1 MKKLLLMFA
10 IVFASICVVSCSSD
24 DEDSGSA
31 EQGITAKDL
40 IGTWW
45 ISKSSSSSQ
54 IGLTQTYNGD
64 GTWVCS
70 SDIYGVYKNW
80 ELSEGKLIMTRK
92 DGRKET
98 YSALLKDGR
107 LYLYF
112 GDIKVKDGE
121 VVNASESEVLERV
134 DVAKI
139 KAVATKDYFVGTW
152 TRTFVRGTYKEYRK
166 IVFLSNGDCT
176 YSVNT
181 DSGFGNSSYIGT
193 WEYNPETREMKTT
206 IYSNGWNWKIVYA
219 SKDEWAGDYG
229 LIFQRE
235 K

>member
-1 MKKLLLMFA
+1 MFA
-10 IVFASICVVSCSSD
+10 IVFASLCVVSCSSD

-64 GTWVCS
+64 GTWECS

-80 ELSEGKLIMTRK
+80 ELSEGKLIMTRT

-121 VVNASESEVLERV
+121 VVNASESEVLEKIN
-134 DVAKI
+134 VANI
-139 KAVATKDYFVGTW
+139 KAIVNKDYFVGTW
-152 TRTFVRGTYKEYRK
+152 TKTTSDTNTEIKL
-166 IVFLSNGDCT
+166 VFLSNGYCT
-176 YSVNT
+176 YSSKHIVPST
-181 DSGFGNSSYIGT
+181 SYETSYSHNGT
-193 WEYNPETREMKTT
+193 WVYNPETREMKTT
-206 IYSNGWNWKIVYA
+206 IYTPEWNWRIVYA
-219 SKDEWAGDYG
+219 SKDEWIGDRG
-229 LIFQRE
+229 GFVFQRE